1 MKQAGTGMT
10 GPALMFP
17 IRERSQLFTF
27 HLLMCRTAT
36 IFYNSIN
43 KRILFYIAVSAALT
57 STFPYFLAG
66 AVFPTPSCGQASKTH
81 FWYYLHM
88 YQLL

>member
-1 MKQAGTGMT
+1 MEADSGREGEREVSERRVPDAT

-27 HLLMCRTAT
+27 RLLMRRTAT

-57 STFPYFLAG
+57 GAFPYAPEIMI
-66 AVFPTPSCGQASKTH
+66 FPAPFCG
-81 FWYYLHM
+81 
-88 YQLL
+88 